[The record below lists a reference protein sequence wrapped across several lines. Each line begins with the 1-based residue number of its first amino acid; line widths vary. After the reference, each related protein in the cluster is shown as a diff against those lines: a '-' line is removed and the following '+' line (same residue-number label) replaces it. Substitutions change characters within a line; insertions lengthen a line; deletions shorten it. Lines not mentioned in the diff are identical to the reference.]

1 MFTMTAQVAQTCAT
15 AAKGKQMGAKDKGGR
30 RRAGADYL
38 KQGPAT
44 SLYCVKVMT
53 PERSSLRLDAVL
65 RHGAFASFS
74 EIFAVGTNLTNQYL
88 PFDEATF

>member
-1 MFTMTAQVAQTCAT
+1 
-15 AAKGKQMGAKDKGGR
+15 MGAKDKGGR

-88 PFDEATF
+88 PFDEPTGCSRPLFTDARSFFLAGQRS